1 MIGEFRSERGSV
13 ERCTSFTCVRLLAHG
28 FRALAQLLSK
38 GNRVNIP
45 EPARGDWFCPFRGG
59 AQRGNATEL
68 GDTGVGHG
76 KSYLFFVRNE
86 LPGIGLSGDRDVVSV
101 KHRGSCGVRCTSVG
115 P

>member
-13 ERCTSFTCVRLLAHG
+13 ESWVWLYLHLVCLVC
-28 FRALAQLLSK
+28 RALAQLLSK

-45 EPARGDWFCPFRGG
+45 EPARGDWFYLFGG
-59 AQRGNATEL
+59 GIQRGNATEL

-76 KSYLFFVRNE
+76 KSYLFFVRNG